1 MTWRNIRLILHREIR
16 DQLRDRRTLFMVVV
30 LPLLLYPG
38 LGLLAA
44 QMSMLL
50 AEQPRHIVVLGAAEL
65 PELPLIEE
73 GRFSKRWFSRPD
85 DAGKV
90 LVISDSEKIASSKD
104 VELQDRVQQLKAAQE
119 VRVLVE
125 ERNALARSIAPY
137 NRRLLDELPGVEAA
151 RLRAKMDADKPLAP
165 PAEFNLAAKMA
176 ELKELKKQ
184 IGEKFTTEKL
194 QAVLI
199 IPDGF
204 GETLAQIDSLLGQE
218 NVDSAALHELPLLRP
233 IVVRNRASQKSD
245 LAYRRIVEALNKWE
259 KQLLNDRL
267 QIAGLPETVVDPVS
281 VMAVDVASEGEI
293 ANMLWSRIFPA
304 LLVIMALTGA
314 FYPAIDI
321 ASGEK
326 ERGTMETLLICP
338 ATRSEIVIGKFLTVL
353 AFSVST
359 TILNLIS
366 MGFTGR
372 TMVSMA
378 AAATTGPM
386 SNIPLPT
393 PLALFWLVV
402 LLLPLAAL
410 FSALSL
416 ALATFARSTKEGQYY
431 LTPLF
436 MFTMGLTMFS
446 MMPTVELE
454 PEALHSTFYCA
465 IPIVGPALLLK
476 ALLSNP
482 AGTEVLVFALPVLMS
497 SVTYCLLALWWAVE
511 QFKSEDVLF
520 RADERFDLRLWLR
533 HLLREKDPTPSFSQG
548 ICCFVV
554 MMMMQFLSMWI
565 LTGTMSD
572 TPESERGWR
581 VLQLGLVSQI
591 ALIAAPAL
599 FMAILLTSNFRKTLK
614 LRLPSWSIFGMAIA
628 LPLLI
633 FPLAMELLTGLAPYF
648 PQLPESFRAAF
659 ATMGDGELPLWAII
673 GTFALAPAICEE
685 LAFRGFILSGFSSGG
700 RWKVAIVLS
709 SVTFGVIH
717 MVPQQV
723 FNASLLGLVLG
734 LLAVRSR
741 SLLPGIVFHFCF
753 NTLGVM
759 HSRVSEALASS
770 TPGWL
775 ESSVARWFFT
785 VQTTEAGTVLRFDF
799 PLLAVCGV
807 VTFLLI
813 RSLIRMKPATEAE
826 RVEAPSSLA
835 MNSPAT

>member
-1 MTWRNIRLILHREIR
+1 MTWRNIRLILMREIR

-50 AEQPRHIVVLGAAEL
+50 AEQPRQIVLLGADEL
-65 PELPLIEE
+65 PELPLFED
-73 GRFSKRWFSRPD
+73 GQFSGRWFSRQE
-85 DAGKV
+85 DASKI
-90 LVISDSEKIASSKD
+90 LVISDSDAVASSKA
-104 VELQDRVQQLKAAQE
+104 VEPEVHQQQLKAARE
-119 VRVLVE
+119 LRVLVE
-125 ERNALARSIAPY
+125 RRNALARSLAPY
-137 NRRLLDELPGVEAA
+137 SRKLLDELSGVEAA
-151 RLRAKMDADKPLAP
+151 RLRAKMNNETPSEP
-165 PAEFNLAAKMA
+165 PADFAAKEA
-176 ELKELKKQ
+176 ELNKLKKE

-194 QAVLI
+194 QAILI

-204 GETLAQIDSLLGQE
+204 GETLSHVDSILSESTIDSE
-218 NVDSAALHELPLLRP
+218 ALHAQPLLRP

-245 LAYRRIVEALNKWE
+245 LAVGRILEALNKWE
-259 KQLLNDRL
+259 KQLLDNRL
-267 QIAGLPETVVDPVS
+267 KGAGLPETVVDPVS
-281 VMAVDVASEGEI
+281 VLAVDIASEGEI

-314 FYPAIDI
+314 FYPAVDV

-338 ATRSEIVIGKFLTVL
+338 ATRSEIVLGKFLTVL
-353 AFSVST
+353 AFSVCT

-378 AAATTGPM
+378 TASTIGPM
-386 SNIPLPT
+386 GNIPLPT

-436 MFTMGLTMFS
+436 MFTMGLTMLS
-446 MMPTVELE
+446 MTPTIELE
-454 PEALHSTFYCA
+454 PETLHSTFYCA
-465 IPIVGPALLLK
+465 IPLMGPALLLK

-497 SVTYCLLALWWAVE
+497 SVSYCLLALWWAVE

-533 HLLREKDPTPSFSQG
+533 HLLCEKEATPSFSQAV
-548 ICCFVV
+548 CCFVI
-554 MMMMQFLSMWI
+554 MMMLQFLSMWL
-565 LTGTMSD
+565 LTGTMGEVAETD
-572 TPESERGWR
+572 RGWR
-581 VLQLGLVSQI
+581 VLQLGLGSQI

-599 FMAILLTSNFRKTLK
+599 FMGILLTSNARETLR
-614 LRLPSWSIFGMAIA
+614 LRLPPASIFGISTL
-628 LPLLI
+628 LPIMI
-633 FPLAMELLTGLAPYF
+633 FPLAMELLAGLAPYF
-648 PQLPESFRAAF
+648 PQLPESFKAAF
-659 ATMGDGELPLWAII
+659 AMMGSNTLPLWAVV
-673 GTFALAPAICEE
+673 GVFAVAPAICEE
-685 LAFRGFILSGFSSGG
+685 LAFRGFILSGFSSDG
-700 RWKVAIVLS
+700 RWKVAVVLS
-709 SVTFGVIH
+709 SVTFGIIH

-734 LLAVRSR
+734 LMAIRSR
-741 SLLPGIVFHFCF
+741 SLIPGIVFHLLF
-753 NTLGVM
+753 NSLGVL
-759 HSRVSEALASS
+759 HSQFTEQLKSA

-775 ESSVARWFFT
+775 ESGFGKLLFTIVRSDSGEPVA
-785 VQTTEAGTVLRFDF
+785 LRFDF

-807 VTFLLI
+807 VTLLLI
-813 RSLIRMKPATEAE
+813 RTLIRMKPASQDSASPEVSAE
-826 RVEAPSSLA
+826 LA
-835 MNSPAT
+835 VNS

>member
-1 MTWRNIRLILHREIR
+1 MTWRNIRLILHRKIR

-50 AEQPRHIVVLGAAEL
+50 SEQARHIVVLGAGEL

-73 GRFSKRWFSRPD
+73 GRFSDRWFSRQE
-85 DAGKV
+85 DATKV
-90 LVISDSEKIASSKD
+90 LIISDSDKIASSSD
-104 VELQDRVQQLKAAQE
+104 VEPADRVQQLKAAQE
-119 VRVLVE
+119 IRVLVE
-125 ERNALARSIAPY
+125 KRNALARSLAPY
-137 NRRLLDELPGVEAA
+137 NRNLLDELPGVEAA
-151 RLRAKMDADKPLAP
+151 RLRAKMNAEKSVKP
-165 PAEFNLAAKMA
+165 PADFDLAAKQRA
-176 ELKELKKQ
+176 FTELKKQ

-204 GETLAQIDSLLGQE
+204 GETLKQIDALLGKKDF
-218 NVDSAALHELPLLRP
+218 DSEALHELPLLRP
-233 IVVRNRASQKSD
+233 IIVRNRASQKSD

-259 KQLLNDRL
+259 KRLLNDRL
-267 QIAGLPETVVDPVS
+267 QAAGLPETVVDPVS
-281 VMAVDVASEGEI
+281 VMSVDVASEGEI

-314 FYPAIDI
+314 FYPAVDV

-338 ATRSEIVIGKFLTVL
+338 ASRSEIVLGKFLTVF

-393 PLALFWLVV
+393 PLALFWLVI
-402 LLLPLAAL
+402 LLLPLAAF

-446 MMPTVELE
+446 MMPTIELE

-482 AGTEVLVFALPVLMS
+482 AGTEILVFALPVLMS
-497 SVTYCLLALWWAVE
+497 SITYCLLALWWAVE

-533 HLLREKDPTPSFSQG
+533 HMLREKDATPSFAQG
-548 ICCFVV
+548 VACFVV
-554 MMMMQFLSMWI
+554 MLMMQFLSMWL
-565 LTGTMSD
+565 LTGAMSD
-572 TPESERGWR
+572 TPVAELGWR
-581 VLQLGLVSQI
+581 VLQLGLASQV

-599 FMAILLTSNFRKTLK
+599 FMAILLTSNIRET
-614 LRLPSWSIFGMAIA
+614 LRLRMPSWSVLGMAVV
-628 LPLLI
+628 LPLMI

-659 ATMGDGELPLWAII
+659 ATMGDSKLPLWAII

-709 SVTFGVIH
+709 SVTFGIIH

-734 LLAVRSR
+734 LLAIRSR
-741 SLLPGIVFHFCF
+741 SLLPGIVFHLCF

-759 HSRVSEALASS
+759 HSRASEALAAS
-770 TPGWL
+770 TPAWL
-775 ESSVARWFFT
+775 ESGPGRWFFS
-785 VQTTEAGTVLRFDF
+785 VGEESQLRFDF
-799 PLLAVCGV
+799 PLLAICGV
-807 VTFLLI
+807 VTFLLL
-813 RSLIRMKPATEAE
+813 RSLIRMKPADEAQP
-826 RVEAPSSLA
+826 VEAPSTLA
-835 MNSPAT
+835 MNSQAP

>member
-1 MTWRNIRLILHREIR
+1 MTWRNIRLILKREIR

-50 AEQPRHIVVLGAAEL
+50 AEQPRQIVVLGADQL
-65 PELPLIEE
+65 PELPLFED
-73 GRFSKRWFSRPD
+73 GRFSERWFSRQD
-85 DAGKV
+85 DASKV
-90 LVISDSEKIASSKD
+90 LVISDSDKVASSRSI
-104 VELQDRVQQLKAAQE
+104 EPEFHAQQLRAAQE
-119 VRVLVE
+119 LRVLVE
-125 ERNALARSIAPY
+125 KRNALARSLAPY
-137 NRRLLDELPGVEAA
+137 SRKLLDELPGVEAA
-151 RLRAKMDADKPLAP
+151 RLRARMNNEQPIRP
-165 PAEFNLAAKMA
+165 PAGFDLQAKQA
-176 ELKELKKQ
+176 ELNELKKQ

-194 QAVLI
+194 QAILI

-204 GETLAQIDSLLGQE
+204 GETLGTVDELLSQSA
-218 NVDSAALHELPLLRP
+218 VDSEALKEQPLLRP
-233 IVVRNRASQKSD
+233 IIVRNRASQKSD

-259 KQLLNDRL
+259 KRLLKDRL
-267 QIAGLPETVVDPVS
+267 EAAGLPETVVDPVS
-281 VMAVDVASEGEI
+281 VLAVDVASEGEI

-314 FYPAIDI
+314 FYPAVDV

-338 ATRSEIVIGKFLTVL
+338 ATRSEIVLGKFLTVL

-378 AAATTGPM
+378 AASTVGPM
-386 SNIPLPT
+386 GNIPLPT

-446 MMPTVELE
+446 MMPTIELD

-465 IPIVGPALLLK
+465 IPLMGPALLLK

-497 SVTYCLLALWWAVE
+497 SVSYCLLALWWAVE

-533 HLLREKDPTPSFSQG
+533 HLLREKEATPSFSQAV
-548 ICCFVV
+548 CCFVI
-554 MMMMQFLSMWI
+554 MMMLQFLSMWL
-565 LTGTMSD
+565 LTGTMAG
-572 TPESERGWR
+572 TSEADRGWR
-581 VLQLGLVSQI
+581 VLQLGLASQI

-599 FMAILLTSNFRKTLK
+599 FMAILLTSNIRKTLR
-614 LRLPSWSIFGMAIA
+614 LTLPSPSILGMSIF
-628 LPLLI
+628 LPVVI
-633 FPLAMELLTGLAPYF
+633 FPLAMELLTGMAPYF
-648 PQLPESFRAAF
+648 PQLPESFKAAF
-659 ATMGDGELPLWAII
+659 ATMGDGSLPLWAVI
-673 GTFALAPAICEE
+673 GVFALAPAICEE

-709 SVTFGVIH
+709 SVTFGIIH

-734 LLAVRSR
+734 LLAIRSR
-741 SLLPGIVFHFCF
+741 SLIPGIVFHLCF
-753 NTLGVM
+753 NSLGVA
-759 HSRVSEALASS
+759 HSQISEKLAASPAWVDS
-770 TPGWL
+770 EPGRWL
-775 ESSVARWFFT
+775 FSVGEEG
-785 VQTTEAGTVLRFDF
+785 QLRFDF

-807 VTFLLI
+807 ITFVLI
-813 RSLIRMKPATEAE
+813 RTLIRMNPPAEESTPREVPAE
-826 RVEAPSSLA
+826 LA
-835 MNSPAT
+835 VNS

>member
-1 MTWRNIRLILHREIR
+1 MTWRNIRLILMREIR

-50 AEQPRHIVVLGAAEL
+50 AEQPRHIVLLGADQL

-73 GRFSKRWFSRPD
+73 GRFSERWFSRQE
-85 DAGKV
+85 DASKV
-90 LVISDSEKIASSKD
+90 LIISDSDKVPSTRSVD
-104 VELQDRVQQLKAAQE
+104 PELHDQQLLAAQE
-119 VRVLVE
+119 LRVLVE
-125 ERNALARSIAPY
+125 KRNALARSLAPY
-137 NRRLLDELPGVEAA
+137 SRNLLDELPGVEAA
-151 RLRAKMDADKPLAP
+151 RLRAKMNSEK
-165 PAEFNLAAKMA
+165 PAERPADFA
-176 ELKELKKQ
+176 EKQRELNELKKE

-194 QAVLI
+194 QAILI

-204 GETLAQIDSLLGQE
+204 AETLG
-218 NVDSAALHELPLLRP
+218 NVDAILTQETLDTDALQEQPLLRP
-233 IVVRNRASQKSD
+233 IIVRNRASQKSD

-259 KQLLNDRL
+259 KRLLKDRL
-267 QIAGLPETVVDPVS
+267 EAAGLPETVVDPVS
-281 VMAVDVASEGEI
+281 VLAVDVASEGEI

-314 FYPAIDI
+314 FYPAVDV

-338 ATRSEIVIGKFLTVL
+338 ATRSEIVLGKFLTVL

-378 AAATTGPM
+378 AASTVGPM
-386 SNIPLPT
+386 GNIPLPT

-402 LLLPLAAL
+402 LLLPLAAF

-446 MMPTVELE
+446 MMPTIELA

-482 AGTEVLVFALPVLMS
+482 AGTEILVFALPVLMS
-497 SVTYCLLALWWAVE
+497 SVSYCLLALWWAVE

-533 HLLREKDPTPSFSQG
+533 HLLREKEATPSFSQAV
-548 ICCFVV
+548 CCFVL
-554 MMMMQFLSMWI
+554 MMMLQFLSMWL
-565 LTGTMSD
+565 LTGTMGEVAEAD
-572 TPESERGWR
+572 RGWR
-581 VLQLGLVSQI
+581 VLQLGLASQI

-599 FMAILLTSNFRKTLK
+599 FMGILLTSNVRETLR
-614 LRLPSWSIFGMAIA
+614 LRLPPSSIFGISIL
-628 LPLLI
+628 LPVVI
-633 FPLAMELLTGLAPYF
+633 FPLAMELLAGLAPYF
-648 PQLPESFRAAF
+648 PQLPESFKAAF
-659 ATMGDGELPLWAII
+659 ATMGSDTLPLWAVI
-673 GTFALAPAICEE
+673 GVFALAPAICEE

-700 RWKVAIVLS
+700 RWKVAVVLS
-709 SVTFGVIH
+709 SVTFGIIH

-734 LLAVRSR
+734 LMAIRSR
-741 SLLPGIVFHFCF
+741 SLIPGIVFHLLF
-753 NTLGVM
+753 NSLGVL
-759 HSRVSEALASS
+759 HSQLSEQLKTR

-775 ESSVARWFFT
+775 ESGFGELLFTIVRSDSGEPVA
-785 VQTTEAGTVLRFDF
+785 LRFDF
-799 PLLAVCGV
+799 PLLAVCGA
-807 VTFLLI
+807 VTFVLI
-813 RSLIRMKPATEAE
+813 RTLIRMKPASQDSALPEVPAE
-826 RVEAPSSLA
+826 LA
-835 MNSPAT
+835 VNS